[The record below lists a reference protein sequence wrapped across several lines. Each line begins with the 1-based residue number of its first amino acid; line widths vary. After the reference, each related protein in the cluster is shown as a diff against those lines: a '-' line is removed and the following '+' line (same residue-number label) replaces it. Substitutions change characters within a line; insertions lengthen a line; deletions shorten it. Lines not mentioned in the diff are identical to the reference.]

1 MDGSA
6 TGVGML
12 LAGAPDDHLAGGP
25 LGFAGD
31 VAAAASPSWLA
42 AHPSLDVVYAALE
55 RVGAVQAYRRT
66 GEASFV
72 PLGPPVPA
80 GEATCHI
87 AVSPDGGSLVAS
99 CWGDG
104 RVVRMTLDAAGA
116 PSSPVVA
123 PAAADPYGSGRPGA
137 AAADDRFA
145 AASRA
150 LRDAVGDEYADLIPQ
165 PGPPAQATDAAA
177 RPSRAHQAVFLA
189 GGLIATTDMGL
200 DLVRFWRASPEG
212 LRSAG
217 QVVLPK
223 GSGPRHMVRHAS
235 GHLYVVAELSCELFA
250 LAPDASGRWR
260 LVGGAQLGGLAGDA
274 AAEVAA
280 SRDGGFLYAA
290 LRGSNALAAVRVRG
304 SGEALAPVALV
315 ESGVD
320 WPRHHVIVRDTLLVA
335 GQLSDEVA
343 SLSIDE
349 RTGVP
354 GRVRHRT
361 AVPSP
366 TCILPAAA

>member
-1 MDGSA
+1 
-6 TGVGML
+6 V
-12 LAGAPDDHLAGGP
+12 
-25 LGFAGD
+25 
-31 VAAAASPSWLA
+31 
-42 AHPSLDVVYAALE
+42 
-55 RVGAVQAYRRT
+55 
-66 GEASFV
+66 
-72 PLGPPVPA
+72 
-80 GEATCHI
+80 
-87 AVSPDGGSLVAS
+87 
-99 CWGDG
+99 
-104 RVVRMTLDAAGA
+104 
-116 PSSPVVA
+116 
-123 PAAADPYGSGRPGA
+123 
-137 AAADDRFA
+137 
-145 AASRA
+145 
-150 LRDAVGDEYADLIPQ
+150 
-165 PGPPAQATDAAA
+165 QATDAAA

-212 LRSAG
+212 LRPAG
-217 QVVLPK
+217 EVVLPK

-260 LVGGAQLGGLAGDA
+260 LVGGAQLGGLAGDT
-274 AAEVAA
+274 AAELAA

-290 LRGSNALAAVRVRG
+290 LRGSNTLAAVRVRG

-335 GQLSDEVA
+335 GQLSDKVA

-354 GRVRHRT
+354 GTVRHR
-361 AVPSP
+361 AAAPSP
-366 TCILPAAA
+366 TCILPAR